1 MFLKKIDVT
10 YITALSLTVLAI
22 VTNIIK
28 YHRVYLI
35 IKYTNVI
42 YTESIVQF
50 QNRCPR
56 KFQVREILY
65 RNMDLLYF

>member
-1 MFLKKIDVT
+1 MFFKNIDVT
-10 YITALSLTVLAI
+10 WITALSLTVLTI

-35 IKYTNVI
+35 IKYSNII
-42 YTESIVQF
+42 YIESIVQF

-56 KFQVREILY
+56 KFQAREILY
-65 RNMDLLYF
+65 RNMDPLYF